1 MLDNGDDDKSFV
13 LGLNLNSLLSKVD
26 VEDSTIF
33 VRSTLLVVAMLVVPP
48 LLCFTTLPAVFSW
61 LRLNGSLS

>member
-1 MLDNGDDDKSFV
+1 MDNGVDDEAFGPWPNV
-13 LGLNLNSLLSKVD
+13 NILLSKVD

-48 LLCFTTLPAVFSW
+48 LHCFTTLPAVFSC
-61 LRLNGSLS
+61 LCLNGSLS